1 MPLILVRDLKLRRD
15 RIINT
20 DFIFHC
26 LQIEEG
32 VRVNYA
38 EGGSGRDHCIVAGT
52 IEDFAKAVGAAK
64 VG

>member
-1 MPLILVRDLKLRRD
+1 MPLILLRDLKTRRD
-15 RIINT
+15 RMINT
-20 DFIFHC
+20 DYIFHC

-52 IEDFAKAVGAAK
+52 IEEFAKAVGAPR
-64 VG
+64 VE